1 MPHTH
6 SAKKRLRQDVG
17 RRLRN
22 KSVKTHLKT
31 RVKKFNA
38 AVTTGNVE
46 EARKEALHLQKS
58 LDRAVTHGIIHKT
71 SASRKKST
79 AARKLNR
86 LLQARSGT

>member
-1 MPHTH
+1 MPHTR
-6 SAKKRLRQDVG
+6 SAKKRLRQNVH

-38 AVTTGNVE
+38 AVTTGDLE
-46 EARKEALHLQKS
+46 EARKEALQLQKS
-58 LDRAVTHGIIHKT
+58 FDRAVTQGIIHKT
-71 SASRKKST
+71 SASRKKSK

-86 LLQARSGT
+86 LLEARSGT